1 MTDLEYLNDVVQ
13 HYGHRVFAKYNKEP
27 DQDNIYIGRPSI
39 LGNPYM
45 TNDSKTLQDRID
57 NCIKF
62 RNNLFEII
70 NTNSNP
76 ELIEAVRNL
85 DGKNVICWCSNGTS
99 SVTGGARYCH
109 GHVLLYASDYLNGE
123 IV

>member
-1 MTDLEYLNDVVQ
+1 MNDLDFLNMVVKD
-13 HYGHRVFAKYNKEP
+13 YGHRVFAQYNKSA
-27 DQDNIYIGRPSI
+27 DDDNVYIGRPSI

-45 TNDSKTLQDRID
+45 TNDSKTLQDRMD

-76 ELIEAVRNL
+76 ALIKAVREL
-85 DGKNVICWCSNGTS
+85 DGKNVICWCSNGS
-99 SVTGGARYCH
+99 NNVKRGARYCH

-123 IV
+123 IT